1 MKLKV
6 WKFDPKLSCTFFA
19 PALILSRATPL
30 HPQYH
35 DYTPDDYEPEFFRS
49 APPGAFS
56 QCFYTSTR
64 VDLGAINYENDGS
77 TLGGYE
83 ARRPLIWTR
92 ARLLLVY
99 ASTLHLSLVLTVHLF
114 RSRTL
119 QASHGWTRR
128 SSVTTRTFAAT
139 TNRTKSK
146 TRPIHVRNRFRW

>member
-1 MKLKV
+1 MPTRYSLAWTDSHSLTDAIQRVTQPNPTLPVPTARRRTLTMKLKV
-6 WKFDPKLSCTFFA
+6 WKLDPKLSCTFFA

-77 TLGGYE
+77 TL
-83 ARRPLIWTR
+83 AL
-92 ARLLLVY
+92 
-99 ASTLHLSLVLTVHLF
+99 
-114 RSRTL
+114 
-119 QASHGWTRR
+119 
-128 SSVTTRTFAAT
+128 
-139 TNRTKSK
+139 
-146 TRPIHVRNRFRW
+146 PI